1 MPPYPSAYL
10 QFVTLFNERKFFE
23 AHEVLEILWRQ
34 ENGQRR
40 DFYQGLI
47 QMAAAFVHRENDN
60 AQGVERLYAAAA
72 KRLSFFSPE
81 TMGLDVEKFLTFSR
95 ESLLA
100 KDAYPQ
106 LYLRGTMSS

>member
-23 AHEVLEILWRQ
+23 AHEVLEVLWRQ
-34 ENGQRR
+34 EKGQYR

-47 QMAAAFVHRENDN
+47 QMAAAFVHRENSN
-60 AQGVERLYAAAA
+60 AQGAERLYTAAA
-72 KRLSFFSPE
+72 KRLSFFSSE
-81 TMGLDVEKFLTFSR
+81 AMGLDIEKFLADSR

-100 KDAYPQ
+100 KGAFPQ